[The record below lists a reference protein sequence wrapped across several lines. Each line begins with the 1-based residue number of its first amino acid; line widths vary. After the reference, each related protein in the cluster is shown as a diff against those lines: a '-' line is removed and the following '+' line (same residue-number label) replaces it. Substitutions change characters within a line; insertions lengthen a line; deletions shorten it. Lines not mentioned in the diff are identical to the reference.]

1 MRKIS
6 VISVVFL
13 AAILMSTISFIPNL
27 SAQEEIVYR
36 GVFNFPVP
44 PFMAQKLSEYDNI
57 NNWLFFSENTRWI
70 DSNNDGVYD
79 FVAISLGSNAG
90 YGAQLRYNLFYRANS
105 TSPELGP
112 WYWCV
117 IADSQGN
124 TVFERFNR

>member
-1 MRKIS
+1 MKKLSFVCAI
-6 VISVVFL
+6 FL
-13 AAILMSTISFIPNL
+13 AVMAMSAISFMPA
-27 SAQEEIVYR
+27 SMAQEEVVYR

-44 PFMAQKLSEYDNI
+44 SFMVQKLSEYDNI

-117 IADSQGN
+117 ISDSQSN
-124 TVFERFNR
+124 IVFERFNR